1 MRQPPRQVDVGLEA
15 RLEAIPAAAALL
27 HAVVLPLLIAL
38 VPLASALGDEPAP
51 SYELEIGPILRTYCL
66 GCHADAS
73 PEGGLSMDRYASLR
87 QGGDS
92 AGDPVRP
99 GDAAGSPLIAR
110 LKSTEAD
117 HMPPLDQPQ
126 PTAAD
131 VALLHAWIEA
141 GAAGPA
147 VDRSLA
153 DSFQVPQ
160 LPGFAGP
167 LAVTALAESPDGS
180 RRAVARG
187 GRVEILPTAAAG
199 RPLTFDLGEGAGRAA
214 NRIVAL
220 HFSPDGTRLV
230 AAGGTPG
237 HSGLAEIRDA
247 TTGGLLARYGGHRDM
262 LLDAEL
268 SPDGRW
274 LATAGYDR
282 SVKIWNTADGA
293 LAHSID
299 VHTGA
304 VNDLAWHPEGRVL
317 ASASADETVKLWRAP
332 DGLRLDTL
340 SQPQGEVLA
349 VAFTPDGGR
358 LLAAGRDRRIHA
370 WRIVSLDSPATN
382 PPLESRFAHES
393 PIVALAVCA
402 DGLSLATAGEDG
414 SLRAWTLPDVTF
426 AADLPRQPDGAAVL
440 AATRGGLLVGR
451 MNGSIETVALTGRA
465 TAAASLAPAAVAPGD
480 PAAGPAQA
488 ASPLAAQAGSPP
500 SPTTLVEEEPNDTP
514 EEAAEI
520 AVPGRAEG
528 TIGRPGDADCFRFP
542 ARRGTRLVLEIDA
555 ARSKSRV
562 DSRLEI
568 LSTDGRPV
576 EQVVLQ
582 AVRDSWFTF
591 RGKDSRQSDD
601 FRLHNWMEMELDEY
615 LFAAG
620 EVVRLWHYPR
630 GPDSGFRVYP
640 GDGQR
645 HAFFGTTAVTH
656 SLGEPA
662 WIVRAL
668 PPGANPPANGLPVFR
683 LPYANDDE
691 PGRRLGSD
699 SQILFDPPADGD
711 FVVRVS
717 DVRGL
722 GGDGR
727 AEDWRYALHV
737 REAAP
742 SFEVAVGGRDLKVS
756 PGSGRELAFTVT
768 RIEGFDGPVTISA
781 RGLPAGF
788 TFHGPVEIAAGQR
801 QAFAVLSAAADAAA
815 PGPEADKAV
824 ALQATARIGDR
835 EVVRS
840 LGTLGDIQL
849 APSPKVSVAILP
861 REGLPREGLPPAVG
875 PVEFVIRPGETI
887 MARVRATRHDFED
900 RIELGNDSAGR
911 NLPHGV
917 YVDNIGLNGLLIV
930 EGQVEREFFI
940 TASPVAGACRRLFH
954 LKASADGGQ
963 ASLPAILSV
972 VP

>member
-1 MRQPPRQVDVGLEA
+1 MRQPLREVPCGATA
-15 RLEAIPAAAALL
+15 RLEAVARAVADGAALPLTLAAILSAALL
-27 HAVVLPLLIAL
+27 LTPAH
-38 VPLASALGDEPAP
+38 GDEPAP
-51 SYELEIGPILRTYCL
+51 SYEREIGPILRTYCL

-73 PEGGLSMDRYASLR
+73 AEGGLSMERYASLR
-87 QGGDS
+87 KGGES

-99 GDAAGSPLIAR
+99 GDVEGSPLLAR
-110 LKSTEAD
+110 LASTEAD
-117 HMPPLDQPQ
+117 HMPPTDQPQ

-131 VALLHAWIEA
+131 VAMLREWIAA

-147 VDRSLA
+147 VDRSLMDA
-153 DSFQVPQ
+153 FLVPQ
-160 LPGFAGP
+160 LPGYAGP

-180 RRAVARG
+180 RRAIARG
-187 GRVEILPTAAAG
+187 GRIEIVPTADGG
-199 RPLTFDLGEGAGRAA
+199 RPLSFDLAAGAAPAA
-214 NRIVAL
+214 DRVAAL

-230 AAGGTPG
+230 VAGGIPG
-237 HSGLAEIRDA
+237 HAGFAMIRDA
-247 TTGGLLARYGGHRDM
+247 LTGDAISRHGGHRDM

-282 SVKIWNTADGA
+282 SVKIWNTADGS
-293 LAHSID
+293 LARSID

-304 VNDLAWHPEGRVL
+304 VNDLAWHPTGRVL
-317 ASASADETVKLWRAP
+317 ASASADETVKLWRVP

-349 VAFTPDGGR
+349 VAFTPDGSR

-393 PIVALAVCA
+393 PIVALAIAA
-402 DGLSLATAGEDG
+402 DGRSLATAGEDG
-414 SLRAWTLPDVTF
+414 SLRSWTLPDVTF
-426 AADLPRQPDGAAVL
+426 AADLPRQPDVAAVL
-440 AATRGGLLVGR
+440 TATPRGLLVGR
-451 MNGSIETVALTGRA
+451 MDGSIELVALPGG
-465 TAAASLAPAAVAPGD
+465 AAAAIPRAAHPPAAAAPATP
-480 PAAGPAQA
+480 PSESPPPAQA
-488 ASPLAAQAGSPP
+488 ASPSP
-500 SPTTLVEEEPNDTP
+500 PTTLVEREPNDAP
-514 EEAAEI
+514 AEAAGI

-528 TIGRPGDADCFRFP
+528 GILRPGDADCFRFP
-542 ARRGTRLVLEIDA
+542 ARHGTRLVLEIEA

-568 LSTDGRPV
+568 LDTDGRPV

-591 RGKDSRQSDD
+591 RGKDSQQSDD
-601 FRLHNWMEMELDEY
+601 FRLHNWMEMELDQY
-615 LFAAG
+615 LYAAG
-620 EVVRLWHYPR
+620 EVVKLWHYPR

-640 GDGQR
+640 GDGPR
-645 HAFFGTTAVTH
+645 HAFFGSTAVTH
-656 SLGEPA
+656 ALGEPA
-662 WIVRAL
+662 WIVRPL
-668 PPGANPPANGLPVFR
+668 PAGANPPASGLPVFR

-711 FVVRVS
+711 YVVRVT

-722 GGDGR
+722 GGEGR
-727 AEDWRYALHV
+727 PEDWRYTLHV

-742 SFEVAVGGRDLKVS
+742 SFEVAVGGRDPKIS
-756 PGSGRELAFTVT
+756 PGSGRELSFTLT
-768 RIEGFDGPVTISA
+768 RIEGFDGPVAISA

-788 TFHGPVEIAAGQR
+788 TFHGPVEITAGQR
-801 QAFAVLSAAADAAA
+801 QAFAVLSAAAGAVA
-815 PGPEADKAV
+815 PGPEEDKAV
-824 ALQATARIGDR
+824 VLEATAHIGGRD
-835 EVVRS
+835 VVRS
-840 LGTLGDIQL
+840 LGSLGDIQL
-849 APSPKVSVAILP
+849 APPPKLTVAILP
-861 REGLPREGLPPAVG
+861 REGMPPAAG
-875 PVEFVIRPGETI
+875 PVEFAIRPGETI
-887 MARVRATRHDFED
+887 MARVRATRHDFKE

-917 YVDNIGLNGLLIV
+917 FVDNIGLNGLLIV

-940 TASPVAGACRRLFH
+940 TASPVAEAGRRLFH

-963 ASLPAILSV
+963 ASLPALLTV